1 MWFKRCPQCGNYAE
15 KSDPQECAKCG
26 TCGWVEYVAASFYCE
41 IANRFCTLLGQETSK

>member
-15 KSDPQECAKCG
+15 KSDPQECAKC

-41 IANRFCTLLGQETSK
+41 IANRYCTFLGMEPGK